1 MKPASTEK
9 LSLKQIKQTL
19 QDLHNQLPTETM
31 EEYATRVW
39 LSLPRIAYNDL
50 PKSLQQTVRE
60 IYTPEKLLPFLL
72 ELNNADN
79 RQELL
84 QMLGLDIDIDKAI
97 EKAVRSANYTIE
109 QGDIQDP
116 EYRVST
122 QVARPMLSKDGSPFP
137 VLYAV
142 QFMDAFRAVTDNAR
156 PAKSKPQEEE
166 QQNIKILSRV
176 PVLPLPTSPLTFLLA
191 RVLNAGGAPSRSR
204 TNRHEQ
210 ILYLYNT
217 EQNAAQYTRKN
228 KGKEQTVTV
237 YDPQNTL
244 KGGGKVIGKLF
255 FFMLQRWEAGGYGRQ
270 FSFPLQDI
278 VDLEMYSNLDTARK
292 GIKTFMG
299 RQALIQL
306 SQQISVTKDGK
317 KQKENVGGVVFYH
330 HKITNNEV
338 TIYVN
343 DQMPFTLLANFFTML
358 PLFAFGLSINAFFIV
373 QYIMYLARQNGDALQ
388 ANNGKFTIKID
399 SVRQYLELPAPEAVK
414 NFKYKEKIQEPI
426 ETAIEEIEEA
436 IRKHHD
442 ALQEYSFTITPHY
455 SEDGSIGTWLAG
467 DLEIQLQPEYAKRFI
482 QIAQKQEEHAR
493 EREKER
499 KKAEEAAKAKGNA
512 DKKNP

>member
-1 MKPASTEK
+1 MKPAATEK

-19 QDLHNQLPTETM
+19 ESLHNQLPAETM
-31 EEYATRVW
+31 EDYATRVW

-50 PKSLQQTVRE
+50 PKSLQQIVRE

-84 QMLGLDIDIDKAI
+84 QMLGLDIDLDKAI

-122 QVARPMLSKDGSPFP
+122 QVARPMLSKNGAPFP

-156 PAKSKPQEEE
+156 PEKRKQQEEE
-166 QQNIKILSRV
+166 QQNIKVLARV

-191 RVLNAGGAPSRSR
+191 RVLNAGGPPSRSR

-217 EQNAAQYTRKN
+217 ERNAAQYTRKN

-255 FFMLQRWEAGGYGRQ
+255 FFMLQRWEEGGYGRQ

-278 VDLEMYSNLDTARK
+278 VNLDMYSNLDTARK

-306 SQQISVTKDGK
+306 SQQVSITKDGK
-317 KQKENVGGVVFYH
+317 KQKENIGGVVFYH

-358 PLFAFGLSINAFFIV
+358 PLFAFGLSTKAFFIV

-399 SVRQYLELPAPEAVK
+399 SVRQYLELPVPEAVK
-414 NFKYKEKIQEPI
+414 DFKYKEKIQEPI

-436 IRKHHD
+436 LRKHHD
-442 ALQEYSFTITPHY
+442 ELQEYSFTITPHY
-455 SEDGSIGTWLAG
+455 TEDGSIGTWLAG
-467 DLEIQLQPEYAKRFI
+467 DLEIQLQPDYAKRFI

>member
-1 MKPASTEK
+1 
-9 LSLKQIKQTL
+9 
-19 QDLHNQLPTETM
+19 M

-39 LSLPRIAYNDL
+39 LSLPRIAYSDL

-60 IYTPEKLLPFLL
+60 VYTPEKLLPFLL
-72 ELNNADN
+72 ELNSADN
-79 RQELL
+79 GQELL
-84 QMLGLDIDIDKAI
+84 EMLGLDIDLDKAI
-97 EKAVRSANYTIE
+97 EKAVRSANYIIE
-109 QGDIQDP
+109 QWDMQAP

-122 QVARPMLSKDGSPFP
+122 QETHPLLSKDGAPFP

-142 QFMDAFRAVTDNAR
+142 QFIDAFRAVTDNAR
-156 PAKSKPQEEE
+156 PAKSKQPEEA
-166 QQNIKILSRV
+166 QQNINILSRV

-191 RVLNAGGAPSRSR
+191 RVLNAGGPPTRSR

-228 KGKEQTVTV
+228 RGQEQTVTV

-270 FSFPLQDI
+270 FSFPLQAV

-306 SQQISVTKDGK
+306 SQQVSGTKDGK
-317 KQKENVGGVVFYH
+317 RQKENVGGVVFYNY
-330 HKITNNEV
+330 KITNNEV
-338 TIYVN
+338 TVSVN

-358 PLFAFGLSINAFFIV
+358 PLFAFGLSTNAFFIV
-373 QYIMYLARQNGDALQ
+373 QYIMFLARQNGDALQ

-399 SVRQYLELPAPEAVK
+399 SVRQYLELPAPDAVK

-426 ETAIEEIEEA
+426 ESAIEEIEEA
-436 IRKHHD
+436 MLKHHD
-442 ALQEYSFTITPHY
+442 ALKEYSFTITPHY
-455 SEDGSIGTWLAG
+455 AEDGSIGTWLAG

-482 QIAQKQEEHAR
+482 QISQKHEAHAR

-499 KKAEEAAKAKGNA
+499 KKAEAAANAKDNAGKKA
-512 DKKNP
+512 P